1 MLPPRPPVTAA
12 PSAKCGGGGGCG
24 VPGGA
29 AGGVRRIRYRYRTF
43 AERLGP
49 QNAKSIVLHYL
60 SVLLLSYVVWSC
72 RAAVVSFSE
81 SCE

>member
-1 MLPPRPPVTAA
+1 MLPPRPTAA
-12 PSAKCGGGGGCG
+12 PLNCGPGGGVCNGGS
-24 VPGGA
+24 GGN
-29 AGGVRRIRYRYRTF
+29 VRRIRYRYRTF